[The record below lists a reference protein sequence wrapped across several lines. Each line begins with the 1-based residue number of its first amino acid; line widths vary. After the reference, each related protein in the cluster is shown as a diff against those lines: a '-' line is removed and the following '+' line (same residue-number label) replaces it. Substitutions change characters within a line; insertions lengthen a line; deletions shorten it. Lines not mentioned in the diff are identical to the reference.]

1 MINSI
6 IKECFRAPG
15 KLDWLSILLL
25 ILAQVMI
32 LESRDQAL
40 HQAWWWVRSLS
51 PSAFCVHTL
60 SLSQK
65 KKKCFKVPFPL
76 CQTGSVSK
84 VKVRALILFLD
95 APLFGAAGGF
105 N

>member
-1 MINSI
+1 MFQGTWEARLVKYPTPDFGSGHDLRVTRSSSASGLVVG
-6 IKECFRAPG
+6 EESLTLC
-15 KLDWLSILLL
+15 LLC
-25 ILAQVMI
+25 A
-32 LESRDQAL
+32 
-40 HQAWWWVRSLS
+40 HSLS
-51 PSAFCVHTL
+51 LT
-60 SLSQK
+60 K